1 MQTATFSR
9 FPQSSCFLAPTFH
22 SFGRLPLYRTP
33 DLKSGGFF
41 VKNALKPQSE
51 GRIQQYGSNFE
62 LQPIQLCSID
72 QVEIGEDPAVFQKF
86 IGECIGLHPCHGR
99 AAVCQQIHLYY
110 DRVSRLAVRLDL
122 DVRLTL
128 GLVPLPAGSRTYR
141 APSTS

>member
-1 MQTATFSR
+1 M
-9 FPQSSCFLAPTFH
+9 
-22 SFGRLPLYRTP
+22 
-33 DLKSGGFF
+33 
-41 VKNALKPQSE
+41 KNALKPQSE
-51 GRIQQYGSNFE
+51 GRIQQYGSDFE

-128 GLVPLPAGSRTYR
+128 GLVPLPAGRQNIQGPVHILLQGMGS
-141 APSTS
+141 ASASTSSSENRPRR